1 MRFTTNFK
9 MLATTTT
16 SGRMSFLSEA
26 LPPVAIACLSS
37 DKQNAIQ
44 RAKAYVRQ
52 AGRALGGGCAYNSR
66 WPRIIERMRI
76 ALEGDAALVGTAADM
91 RSLLGELAP

>member
-1 MRFTTNFK
+1 
-9 MLATTTT
+9 
-16 SGRMSFLSEA
+16 MSFLSEA

-52 AGRALGGGCAYNSR
+52 AGRALGGGCASNSR

-76 ALEGDAALVGTAADM
+76 ALEGDAALEIT
-91 RSLLGELAP
+91 RSQQAEALA